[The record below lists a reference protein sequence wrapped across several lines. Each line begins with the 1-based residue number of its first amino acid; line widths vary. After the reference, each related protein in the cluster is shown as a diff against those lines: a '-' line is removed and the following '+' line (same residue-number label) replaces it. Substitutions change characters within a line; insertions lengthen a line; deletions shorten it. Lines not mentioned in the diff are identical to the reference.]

1 MTPAQP
7 TVENKYQR
15 ARELSGCAQDAPA
28 AAATAVPAAPVL
40 RREPLRL
47 CCVDRERV
55 IPIPTRLEALL
66 PSGFRSRRS
75 FCSAI
80 SVPRS
85 AGMPPVS

>member
-15 ARELSGCAQDAPA
+15 ARELSGCAQDASA
-28 AAATAVPAAPVL
+28 AAATAAPAL
-40 RREPLRL
+40 RREHLRL

-85 AGMPPVS
+85 AEMPPVS